1 MTPIFKKWAR
11 GKPSNYRPISL
22 TSVHCQIMESIITD
36 HIEDHLTENKL
47 INPSQHGFMKN
58 KSCQTNLLEYL
69 ETIAE
74 ALDSGW
80 IVDIVYLDFA
90 KAFDNVPKKR
100 HVTKV
105 RAHSFMEIF

>member
-1 MTPIFKKWAR
+1 
-11 GKPSNYRPISL
+11 
-22 TSVHCQIMESIITD
+22 MESIITD

-47 INPSQHGFMKN
+47 INPSQHGFINN

-69 ETIAE
+69 ETNTK

-90 KAFDNVPKKR
+90 KAFDNVPKKSPCN
-100 HVTKV
+100 KIQ
-105 RAHSFMEIF
+105 SS